1 VGASRALSS
10 LKLALGGESERCL
23 PSAEATGA
31 PLGTSS
37 DRAPPLPS
45 CWDARTL
52 GPTIDLKLSVWLAL
66 RSVNGF
72 AVAAA
77 WRE

>member
-31 PLGTSS
+31 HLGMSRE
-37 DRAPPLPS
+37 RAPDS
-45 CWDARTL
+45 CADEQTL
-52 GPTIDLKLSVWLAL
+52 GPTIVLKLSVWLAL

-72 AVAAA
+72 AVVAA